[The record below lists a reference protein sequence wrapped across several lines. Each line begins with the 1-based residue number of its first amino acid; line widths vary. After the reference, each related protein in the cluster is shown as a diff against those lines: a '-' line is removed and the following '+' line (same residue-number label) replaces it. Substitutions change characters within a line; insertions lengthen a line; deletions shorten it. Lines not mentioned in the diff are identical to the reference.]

1 MCKGFKKGGGAFACW
16 HITSTDISEE
26 SFPKLKTII
35 GRHFKYAIAFHGW
48 DREKKSICIGGSIS
62 YDPKQEFKTAIADAI
77 SGSGI
82 VVAIGGDYSDDKTC
96 LENFN
101 GNHSNNIVN
110 RLGTNGG
117 IQIEQ
122 SEKARD
128 DYGCEI
134 AEAVANVIRPKL
146 TV

>member
-1 MCKGFKKGGGAFACW
+1 M
-16 HITSTDISEE
+16 E
-26 SFPKLKTII
+26 SFPKLKAIY

-48 DREKKSICIGGSIS
+48 DREKKSICIGGSVS
-62 YDPKQEFKTAIADAI
+62 HDLKQEFKTAIANAV

-82 VVAIGGDYSDDKTC
+82 EVAIGGDDGGGDKKC
-96 LENFN
+96 PLNFN
-101 GNHSNNIVN
+101 GNDSDNIVN
-110 RLGTNGG
+110 RLSTNGG

-128 DYGCEI
+128 DYGCKI

-146 TV
+146 RV